1 MIGYIVGILLLYLFL
16 KFQIDKIRNPTQPN
30 QLTSYTKW
38 IEDLKESVKPNVT
51 V

>member
-1 MIGYIVGILLLYLFL
+1 MLGYLVGLFFLYLFL
-16 KFQIDKIRNPTQPN
+16 KFQINKLRNPTHPN